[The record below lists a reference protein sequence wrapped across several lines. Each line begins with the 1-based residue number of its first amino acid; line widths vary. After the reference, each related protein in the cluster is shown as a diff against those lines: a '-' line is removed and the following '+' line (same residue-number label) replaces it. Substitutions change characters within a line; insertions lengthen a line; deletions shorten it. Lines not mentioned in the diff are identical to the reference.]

1 MLGTWQSVALVDLNQ
16 GNPRRSPRLSFL
28 PGQRRPVGWCPVQ
41 THEIR
46 KRFLDHFVNA
56 GHTEVPSASVI
67 LDDPNL
73 LFVNAGM
80 VQFVPFFLGQRTA
93 PYTTATSI
101 QKCIRTPDID
111 EVGITTRHNTFFQMA
126 GNFSFGDYFKRGA
139 IELAWTLLTNPVSE
153 GGYGFDP
160 ERLWA
165 TVFYDDDEAVALWQE
180 VAGLPPERIQ
190 RRGMADN
197 YWSMGIPGPCGPCS
211 EIYYDR
217 GPEYGVEGGPEA
229 DENRYIEIWNLVFMQ
244 NERGEGTSKDDFEIL
259 GPLPRQNI
267 DTGMGVERIAC
278 LLQGVDNVYETDLLR
293 PVIDTVEQYAPR
305 GYGQGNGTDDIR
317 YRVIADHTRTA
328 AIIIADG
335 VTPSNEGRG
344 YVLRRLLRRIIR
356 SAKLLG
362 IEAPIVGELMATVR
376 DAMGPSYPELVT
388 DFDRISR
395 IAVAEETAFNR
406 TLASG
411 SKLFE
416 DAATATRSS
425 GKTQL
430 AGSDAFALH
439 DTYGFPIE
447 LTLEMAAEAGL
458 SVDELGFRELM
469 AEQRRRAKADAAARK
484 HAHADL
490 SAFRELV
497 DAGPTEFT
505 GFDEL
510 SSEARI
516 LGIFVDGKR
525 VPVVAHHAPGDTELR
540 VEIVLDRTPLYA
552 ESGGQIADAGWITGT
567 GGSQSAK
574 AAVTDVQKIA
584 KSLWVHRVNVESGEF
599 VEGDTIVAAVDPHWR
614 RGATQ
619 GHSGTHMVHAALR
632 QVLGPNAVQAGS
644 LNRPGYL
651 RFDFN
656 SQSALTEEQRN
667 QVEEVSNEA
676 VQADY
681 PVNTFLTGLEKAKA
695 MGAMAMFGEQ
705 YPDEVRVVEI
715 GGPFS
720 LELCGGTHVNNSAQI
735 GPITILGESSVGSGV
750 RRVEA
755 YVGLDSFRH
764 LSKERALMAGL
775 ASSLK
780 VPSDEVPA
788 RVAILVEKLKTA
800 EKELERVRL
809 NAARSG
815 AADAAGT
822 AEQIGTVRLVAQRM
836 ASGMSAGDLR
846 SLVGDIKSRLGSDPG
861 VVVLIAEA
869 DSENGPTVPF
879 VVAANQA
886 AQDAGVRAN
895 ELVQCVS
902 TAVGG
907 RGGGKPDLAQGSGKD
922 AAGIEAA
929 LAAVRAELARG

>member
-1 MLGTWQSVALVDLNQ
+1 M
-16 GNPRRSPRLSFL
+16 
-28 PGQRRPVGWCPVQ
+28 Q

-46 KRFLDHFVNA
+46 KRFLEHFVNA

-80 VQFVPFFLGQRTA
+80 VQFVPYFLGQRTP
-93 PYTTATSI
+93 PYATATSV
-101 QKCIRTPDID
+101 QKCIRTPDIE

-126 GNFSFGDYFKRGA
+126 GNFSFGDYFKARA
-139 IELAWTLLTNPVSE
+139 IELAWTLLTNPVDE

-165 TVFYDDDEAVALWQE
+165 TVFYDDDEAEQLWQDI
-180 VAGLPPERIQ
+180 AGLPPERIQ

-211 EIYYDR
+211 EIYFDR
-217 GPEYGVEGGPEA
+217 GPEYGIEGGPEA
-229 DENRYIEIWNLVFMQ
+229 NEDRYIEIWNLVFMQ
-244 NERGEGTSKDDFEIL
+244 NERGEGTSKEDFEIL
-259 GPLPRQNI
+259 GPLPRKNI

-293 PVIDTVEQYAPR
+293 PVIDTVAQYAPR
-305 GYGQGNGTDDIR
+305 GYGAGNHDDDVR

-335 VTPSNEGRG
+335 VTPGNEGRG

-356 SAKLLG
+356 AAKLLG
-362 IEAPIVGELMATVR
+362 VEQPIMAELMATVR

-388 DFDRISR
+388 DFDRINR

-416 DAATATRSS
+416 EAAESTRKS
-425 GKTQL
+425 GKTVL
-430 AGSDAFALH
+430 GGSDAFTLH

-510 SSEARI
+510 TSQARI

-525 VPVVAHHAPGDTELR
+525 VPVVSHESRVHSEAPER
-540 VEIVLDRTPLYA
+540 IEIVLDRTPLYA
-552 ESGGQIADAGWITGT
+552 ESGGQIADAGTISGT
-567 GGSQSAK
+567 GASESAK

-584 KSLWVHRVNVESGEF
+584 KTLWVHRVSVESGEF
-599 VEGDTIVAAVDPHWR
+599 VEGDTVVAAVDPKWR

-656 SQSALTEEQRN
+656 SQGALTEEQRN
-667 QVEEVSNEA
+667 EVEEVANEA
-676 VQADY
+676 VQADF
-681 PVNTFLTGLEKAKA
+681 PVNTFTTALEKAKA

-720 LELCGGTHVNNSAQI
+720 LELCGGTHVHNSAQI

-764 LSKERALMAGL
+764 LAKERALMAGL

-788 RVAILVEKLKTA
+788 RVANLVERLKAA
-800 EKELERVRL
+800 EKELDRARL
-809 NAARSG
+809 ATARAAAANAA
-815 AADAAGT
+815 AG
-822 AEQIGTVRLVAQRM
+822 AEQVGKVRLVAQRM
-836 ASGMSAGDLR
+836 SAGMTAADLR
-846 SLVGDIKSRLGSDPG
+846 SLVGDIKGKVGSDPA
-861 VVVLIAEA
+861 VVALIAEG
-869 DSENGPTVPF
+869 DEGTVPF
-879 VVAANQA
+879 VVAVNPA

-895 ELVQCVS
+895 DLITAIA
-902 TAVGG
+902 TAVDG
-907 RGGGKPDLAQGSGKD
+907 RGGGKPDLAQGSGKN
-922 AAGIEAA
+922 ASGIDAA
-929 LAAVRAELARG
+929 LAAVRAEIARG

>member
-1 MLGTWQSVALVDLNQ
+1 M
-16 GNPRRSPRLSFL
+16 R
-28 PGQRRPVGWCPVQ
+28 

-80 VQFVPFFLGQRTA
+80 VQFVPFFLGQRTP
-93 PYTTATSI
+93 PYDTAVSI

-126 GNFSFGDYFKRGA
+126 GNFSFGDYFKRRA
-139 IELAWTLLTNPVSE
+139 IELAWALLTKPVSD
-153 GGYGFDP
+153 GGYGMDP
-160 ERLWA
+160 NRLWA
-165 TVFYDDDEAVALWQE
+165 TVFYDDDEAVGLWQE
-180 VAGLPPERIQ
+180 VAGLPLERIQ

-217 GPEYGVEGGPEA
+217 GPDYGVEGGPEA
-229 DENRYIEIWNLVFMQ
+229 NEDRYIEIWNLVFMQ
-244 NERGEGTSKDDFEIL
+244 NERGEGTSKEEFAIL

-278 LLQGVDNVYETDLLR
+278 LLQDVDNVYEIDLMR
-293 PVIDTVEQYAPR
+293 PMIDKVAECAPR
-305 GYGQGNGTDDIR
+305 GYGAGNPADDVR
-317 YRVIADHTRTA
+317 YRVIADHSRTA

-335 VTPSNEGRG
+335 VTPANEGRG
-344 YVLRRLLRRIIR
+344 YVLRRLLRRIVR
-356 SAKLLG
+356 AAKLLG
-362 IEAPIVGELMATVR
+362 IDTPIVGDLMACVR

-388 DFDRISR
+388 DFDRINR

-406 TLASG
+406 TLVSG
-411 SKLFE
+411 SRLFS
-416 DAATATRSS
+416 DAAAAITSA
-425 GKTQL
+425 GKTML
-430 AGSDAFALH
+430 GGSEAFALH

-458 SVDELGFRELM
+458 TVDELGFRELM

-510 SSEARI
+510 ESPGVI

-525 VPVVAHHAPGDTELR
+525 VPVAGHHPRVHSQTPPPER

-552 ESGGQIADAGWITGT
+552 ESGGQIADVGWITGT
-567 GGSQSAK
+567 GGSAAAK

-584 KSLWVHRVNVESGEF
+584 KSLWVHRVNIESGEF
-599 VEGDTIVAAVDPHWR
+599 VEGDTIVAAVDPKWR
-614 RGATQ
+614 HGATQ
-619 GHSGTHMVHAALR
+619 GHSGTHLVHAALR

-656 SQSALTEEQRN
+656 WQGPLTEDQRS
-667 QVEEVSNEA
+667 QIEVVTNEA
-676 VQADY
+676 VEADF
-681 PVNTFLTGLEKAKA
+681 PVNTFVTGIEKAKS
-695 MGAMAMFGEQ
+695 MGAMALFGEQ

-720 LELCGGTHVNNSAQI
+720 LELCGGTHVRSTAQI
-735 GPITILGESSVGSGV
+735 GPVTLLGESSVGSGV

-755 YVGLDSFRH
+755 YSGLDSFRY
-764 LSKERALMAGL
+764 LAKERALLAGL

-780 VPSDEVPA
+780 VPSDEVPG
-788 RVAILVEKLKTA
+788 RVATLVDRLKVA

-809 NAARSG
+809 AAARSG
-815 AADAAGT
+815 AADAVAT
-822 AEQIGTVRLVAQRM
+822 AEQVGKVRLVAQRM
-836 ASGMSAGDLR
+836 PTGMSGGDLR
-846 SLVGDIKSRLGSDPG
+846 SLVGDIRARLGSEAG
-861 VVVLIAEA
+861 VVVLIAEG
-869 DSENGPTVPF
+869 SEGKDGGGATVPF
-879 VVAANQA
+879 VVAVNQA
-886 AQDAGVRAN
+886 AQDGGVLASD
-895 ELVQCVS
+895 LVGGVAA
-902 TAVGG
+902 AVGG
-907 RGGGKPDLAQGSGKD
+907 RGGGKADLAQGSGTD
-922 AAGIEAA
+922 PEGIDAA
-929 LAAVRAELARG
+929 LAAVRAELARS

>member
-1 MLGTWQSVALVDLNQ
+1 M
-16 GNPRRSPRLSFL
+16 
-28 PGQRRPVGWCPVQ
+28 Q

-56 GHTEVPSASVI
+56 GHAEVPSASVI

-80 VQFVPFFLGQRTA
+80 VQFVPFFLGQRK
-93 PYTTATSI
+93 PPWDRATSV

-139 IELAWTLLTNPVSE
+139 IELAWALLTNSVSE

-165 TVFYDDDEAVALWQE
+165 TVYLDDDEAAGLWQE
-180 VAGLPPERIQ
+180 IAGLPAERIQ

-197 YWSMGIPGPCGPCS
+197 YWSMGIPGPCGPSS

-217 GPEYGVEGGPEA
+217 GPEYGIEGGPEA
-229 DENRYIEIWNLVFMQ
+229 NEDRYIEIWNLVFMQ

-267 DTGMGVERIAC
+267 DTGMGVERVAC

-293 PVIDTVEQYAPR
+293 PAIDLIAGIAPR
-305 GYGQGNGTDDIR
+305 GYGQGHHDDDVR
-317 YRVIADHTRTA
+317 YRIIADHSRTA

-335 VTPSNEGRG
+335 VSPGNEGRG

-356 SAKLLG
+356 AAKLLG
-362 IEAPIVGELMATVR
+362 VEQPVMADLIATVR
-376 DAMGPSYPELVT
+376 DAMGPSYPELVS
-388 DFDRISR
+388 DFDRIQR

-411 SKLFE
+411 SKLFD
-416 DAATATRSS
+416 DAARATKAS
-425 GKTQL
+425 GADVLSGT
-430 AGSDAFALH
+430 DAFTLH
-439 DTYGFPIE
+439 DTFGFPIE
-447 LTLEMAAEAGL
+447 LTLEMAAEADL
-458 SVDELGFRELM
+458 RVDEEGFRGLM
-469 AEQRRRAKADAAARK
+469 AEQRQRAKADAAARK
-484 HAHADL
+484 QAHADL
-490 SAFRELV
+490 SAYRDLV

-510 SSEARI
+510 ASEATI

-525 VPVVAHHAPGDTELR
+525 VPVVAHGAEAAAADR
-540 VEIVLDRTPLYA
+540 VELVLDRTPLYA
-552 ESGGQIADAGWITGT
+552 ESGGQIADIGTISGT
-567 GGSQSAK
+567 GSSGAAR

-584 KSLWVHRVNVESGEF
+584 KTLWVHRVNVESGEF
-599 VEGDTIVAAVDPHWR
+599 VEGDTIVAAVDPKWR
-614 RGATQ
+614 HGATQ

-656 SQSALTEEQRN
+656 WQGPLSEEQRN
-667 QVEEVSNEA
+667 EIELVTNEA
-676 VQADY
+676 VEADHE
-681 PVNTFLTGLEKAKA
+681 VNTLYTKLDKAKA
-695 MGAMAMFGEQ
+695 MGAMALFGEA
-705 YPDEVRVVEI
+705 YPEDVRVVEI

-720 LELCGGTHVNNSAQI
+720 IELCGGTHVHNSAQI
-735 GPITILGESSVGSGV
+735 GPVTLLGEASVGSGV

-755 YVGLDSFRH
+755 YVGLDSFKH
-764 LSKERALMAGL
+764 LAKERALLAGL
-775 ASSLK
+775 ATSLK

-788 RVAILVEKLKTA
+788 RVANLVDRLKSA
-800 EKELERVRL
+800 EKELDRL
-809 NAARSG
+809 RLAGARAAAANAAAG
-815 AADAAGT
+815 A
-822 AEQIGTVRLVAQRM
+822 EEIGKVRVVAQRM
-836 ASGMSAGDLR
+836 AGGMSAGDLR
-846 SLVGDIKSRLGSDPG
+846 SLVGDIRGKLGSGPG
-861 VVVLIAEA
+861 VVALIAEGDN
-869 DSENGPTVPF
+869 DSVPY
-879 VVAANQA
+879 VVAVNQA
-886 AQDAGVRAN
+886 AQDAGLRADD
-895 ELVQCVS
+895 LVKQLS
-902 TAVGG
+902 AAVDG
-907 RGGGKPDLAQGSGKD
+907 RGGGKADLAQGSGKG
-922 AAGIEAA
+922 AAGIDAA
-929 LAAVRAELARG
+929 LAAIRAEIGRR

>member
-1 MLGTWQSVALVDLNQ
+1 M
-16 GNPRRSPRLSFL
+16 
-28 PGQRRPVGWCPVQ
+28 Q

-80 VQFVPFFLGQRTA
+80 VQFVPFFLGQRTP
-93 PYTTATSI
+93 PYATATSV

-126 GNFSFGDYFKRGA
+126 GNFSFGDYFKKRA

-165 TVFYDDDEAVALWQE
+165 TVFYDDDEAVGLWQE

-217 GPEYGVEGGPEA
+217 GPEYGIEGGPEA
-229 DENRYIEIWNLVFMQ
+229 NEDRYIEIWNLVFMQ

-259 GPLPRQNI
+259 GPLPRKNI

-278 LLQGVDNVYETDLLR
+278 LLQGVDNVYETDLVR
-293 PVIDTVEQYAPR
+293 PVIDTVAAVAPR
-305 GYGQGNGTDDIR
+305 GYGQGNHTDDVR
-317 YRVIADHTRTA
+317 YRIIADHSRTA
-328 AIIIADG
+328 AIIIGDG
-335 VTPSNEGRG
+335 VTPGNEGRG

-356 SAKLLG
+356 AAKLLG
-362 IEAPIVGELMATVR
+362 VDGPIMSELMTTVR

-388 DFDRISR
+388 DFDRIHR

-406 TLASG
+406 TLAAG
-411 SKLFE
+411 SRLFDE
-416 DAATATRSS
+416 AAASTKTA
-425 GKTQL
+425 GKTVL
-430 AGSDAFALH
+430 SGTDAFTLH
-439 DTYGFPIE
+439 DTYGFPID
-447 LTLEMAAEAGL
+447 LTLEMASEAGL

-490 SAFRELV
+490 SAYRELV
-497 DAGPTEFT
+497 DSGPTEFT

-510 SSEARI
+510 SSQARI

-525 VPVVAHHAPGDTELR
+525 VPVVSHHARSGSEAPALDR

-552 ESGGQIADAGWITGT
+552 ESGGQIADIGTISGTGT
-567 GGSQSAK
+567 GAGAK
-574 AAVTDVQKIA
+574 AQVTDVQKIA
-584 KSLWVHRVNVESGEF
+584 KTLFVHRVNVESGEF
-599 VEGDTIVAAVDPHWR
+599 VEGDTVTAEVDAKWR
-614 RGATQ
+614 HGATQ

-656 SQSALTEEQRN
+656 WQGPLSEQQRSDI
-667 QVEEVSNEA
+667 ELITNEA
-676 VQADY
+676 VEADY
-681 PVNTFLTGLEKAKA
+681 AVNTFHTQLDKAKA
-695 MGAMAMFGEQ
+695 MGAMALFGEA

-720 LELCGGTHVNNSAQI
+720 LELCGGTHVHNSAQI
-735 GPITILGESSVGSGV
+735 GPVTLLGESSVGSGV

-755 YVGLDSFRH
+755 YVGLDSFKH
-764 LSKERALMAGL
+764 LAKERALLAGL

-780 VPSDEVPA
+780 VPSEEVPG
-788 RVAILVEKLKTA
+788 RVATLVERLKVA
-800 EKELERVRL
+800 ERELEKMRL
-809 NAARSG
+809 ATARAAAANAAAG
-815 AADAAGT
+815 AETVGR
-822 AEQIGTVRLVAQRM
+822 VRLVAQRM
-836 ASGMSAGDLR
+836 AAGMTANDLR
-846 SLVGDIKSRLGSDPG
+846 SLVGDIRAGLGSEPA
-861 VVVLIAEA
+861 VVALIAEG
-869 DSENGPTVPF
+869 DNGSVPY
-879 VVAANQA
+879 VVGANA
-886 AQDAGVRAN
+886 EAQDLGLRAN
-895 ELVQCVS
+895 DLVKALAS
-902 TAVGG
+902 AVDG
-907 RGGGKPDLAQGSGKD
+907 RGGGKADLAQGSGKD
-922 AAGIEAA
+922 PGGIETA
-929 LAAVRAELARG
+929 LAALRAEVARS

>member
-1 MLGTWQSVALVDLNQ
+1 M
-16 GNPRRSPRLSFL
+16 
-28 PGQRRPVGWCPVQ
+28 Q

-46 KRFLDHFVNA
+46 KRFLDHFVTA

-80 VQFVPFFLGQRTA
+80 VQFVPYFLGQRTP
-93 PYTTATSI
+93 PYDTATSI

-126 GNFSFGDYFKRGA
+126 GNFSFGDYFKRRA
-139 IELAWTLLTNPVSE
+139 IELAWELLTKPVAD
-153 GGYGFDP
+153 GGYGMDP

-165 TVFYDDDEAVALWQE
+165 TVFYDDDEAERLWQE

-217 GPEYGVEGGPEA
+217 GPDYGIEGGPEA
-229 DENRYIEIWNLVFMQ
+229 NEDRYIEIWNLVFMQ
-244 NERGEGTSKDDFEIL
+244 NERGEGTSKEDFEIL
-259 GPLPRQNI
+259 GPLPRKNI

-293 PVIDTVEQYAPR
+293 PVIDKAAQYAPR
-305 GYGQGNGTDDIR
+305 GYGAGNNDDDVR
-317 YRVIADHTRTA
+317 YRVIADHSRTA
-328 AIIIADG
+328 AVIIADG

-362 IEAPIVGELMATVR
+362 IERPIVGELMTTVR
-376 DAMGPSYPELVT
+376 DAMGPSYPEMVT

-416 DAATATRSS
+416 EAAATTRAS
-425 GKTQL
+425 GSAEL
-430 AGSDAFALH
+430 GGAEAFTLH

-505 GFDEL
+505 GFEEL
-510 SSEARI
+510 SSQARI

-525 VPVVAHHAPGDTELR
+525 VPVVAHHPRVHSETVPPER

-552 ESGGQIADAGWITGT
+552 ESGGQIADIGWLNGT
-567 GGSQSAK
+567 GASESAR

-584 KSLWVHRVNVESGEF
+584 KTLWVHRVNVESGEF
-599 VEGDTIVAAVDPHWR
+599 VEGDTIVAAVDPQWR
-614 RGATQ
+614 HGATQ

-632 QVLGPNAVQAGS
+632 EVLGPNAVQAGS

-656 SQSALTEEQRN
+656 WQGALTDDQRGRIEEIAN
-667 QVEEVSNEA
+667 QA

-681 PVNTFLTGLEKAKA
+681 PVNTFLTGLDKAKA
-695 MGAMAMFGEQ
+695 MGAMALFGEQ
-705 YPDEVRVVEI
+705 YPEQVRVVEI

-720 LELCGGTHVNNSAQI
+720 LELCGGTHVRNSAQI
-735 GPITILGESSVGSGV
+735 GPVTLLGESSVGSGV

-780 VPSDEVPA
+780 VPSEEVPA
-788 RVAILVEKLKTA
+788 RVATLVERLKSA
-800 EKELERVRL
+800 EKELERMRL
-809 NAARSG
+809 ASARAAAGNAA
-815 AADAAGT
+815 AT
-822 AEQIGTVRLVAQRM
+822 AEQIGKVRLVAQRM
-836 ASGMSAGDLR
+836 AAGMTAADLR
-846 SLVGDIKSRLGSDPG
+846 SLVGDIRSRFGAEPG
-861 VVVLIAEA
+861 VVVLAAE
-869 DSENGPTVPF
+869 GPEGTVPF

-886 AQDAGVRAN
+886 AQDAGVRASD
-895 ELVQCVS
+895 LVGVVG
-902 TAVGG
+902 AAIGG
-907 RGGGKPDLAQGSGKD
+907 RGGGKADLAQGSGKD
-922 AAGIEAA
+922 SSGIEAA
-929 LAAVRAELARG
+929 LGAVRAALAGN